1 MVTED
6 RKKTNVTPIF
16 KRSKKPSKPQV
27 DPLQLNP
34 NTGDRATHFGNHF
47 QMHEG
52 QKDDLEHG
60 LVKGKSH
67 LTNIQFSDQMRQS
80 GG

>member
-16 KRSKKPSKPQV
+16 KRSKKSSKLQA

-34 NTGDRATHFGNHF
+34 HKGDRATHLGNHF
-47 QMHEG
+47 QTHEG
-52 QKDDLEHG
+52 QNDDLEWPAWTCE
-60 LVKGKSH
+60 GKIT
-67 LTNIQFSDQMRQS
+67 LNQDTVQ
-80 GG
+80 